1 MGLTLRRSAGRRW
14 EAMGGDGRRWEAM
27 GGDGREGDKTRVNEG
42 ALIEFV
48 YTSSFPKWRV

>member
-1 MGLTLRRSAGRRW
+1 MRVNGVDLETVG
-14 EAMGGDGRRWEAM
+14 WEAM